1 MRKEIRLS
9 GSGGQG
15 LLLIGGVLAEALGVF
30 EGQNVVQ
37 SNSYGG
43 QVRGGSS
50 RSDVLISPPSEE
62 IDYPEVMNADIL
74 LAMHQDAINEY
85 ASVVKPDGL
94 VILDTTYVK
103 QIPEMAARVI
113 SYPFT
118 LQTKERLGSELPTN
132 IVVLTVITQMGQL
145 VKKESLIKAIKKV
158 SPKGK
163 EEMNLRAMNFGLE
176 LVESGELLKGQ
187 PPQAAH

>member
-15 LLLIGGVLAEALGVF
+15 LLLIGGVLAEAIGVI

-43 QVRGGSS
+43 AVRGGAS

-74 LAMHQDAINEY
+74 LAMTQDAMDEY
-85 ASVVKPDGL
+85 GAIVKSDGL

-103 QIPEMAARVI
+103 QIPAMAGQIIR
-113 SYPFT
+113 YPFT
-118 LQTKERLGSELPTN
+118 LRTKERLGSELPTN
-132 IVVLTVITQMGQL
+132 IVILAVIAQMGHL
-145 VKKESLIKAIKKV
+145 IKKESLIEAIKKV

-163 EEMNLRAMNFGLE
+163 EEMNLKAMNFGYE
-176 LVESGELLKGQ
+176 LVETGALLKGEN
-187 PPQAAH
+187 QAAN